1 MLFYLLLAISLVLQL
16 LVAQHAFDG
25 LGVVS
30 SSNLVNNLGDFHVLV
45 TRSNHADSSFQSSV
59 SSLNDISLDTS
70 DRVLSGSTNNKSVS
84 NNGTETIDLDTKLA
98 EVEKTQYASINTHN
112 THENIPL
119 YLHLGNI
126 ASLQSGS
133 GLRVRRKRRKVGNA
147 VVERDRGRETNTY
160 IHTQQHVIRSS
171 IQALNTTITTYP
183 WRCCPWCRYPW
194 WLQQWHHHQQRKYP

>member
-1 MLFYLLLAISLVLQL
+1 MFFFHYLLLAISLVLQL
-16 LVAQHAFDG
+16 LVAQHAFDR

-30 SSNLVNNLGDFHVLV
+30 SGDLVNNLGDFHVLV
-45 TRSNHADSSFQSSV
+45 ARSNHADSSFQGSV

-98 EVEKTQYASINTHN
+98 EVEKTQHASIHTY
-112 THENIPL
+112 THEIILHHP

-133 GLRVRRKRRKVGNA
+133 RLRVRRKRREVGNA
-147 VVERDRGRETNTY
+147 VVERDRGRETNT
-160 IHTQQHVIRSS
+160 
-171 IQALNTTITTYP
+171 
-183 WRCCPWCRYPW
+183 
-194 WLQQWHHHQQRKYP
+194 